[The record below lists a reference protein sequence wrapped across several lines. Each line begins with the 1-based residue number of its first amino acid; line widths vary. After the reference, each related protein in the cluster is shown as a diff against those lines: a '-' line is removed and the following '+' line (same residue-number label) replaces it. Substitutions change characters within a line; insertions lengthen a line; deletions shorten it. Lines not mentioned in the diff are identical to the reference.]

1 MAKVIIPN
9 NLYQTVFLVNAH
21 LLTIGDEILIGQ
33 IIDTNSAWMSRQLN
47 LIGVSV
53 NGKSSVGD
61 TRADIIAGIEHALSL
76 ADIVIITGGLGP
88 TKDDITKKTLADM
101 FESGMSFHQET
112 FDRIRAYFEK
122 VGRPVPPSM
131 KDQATLPDKALIMI
145 NKVGTAAGMWFERD
159 GKVLVSLPGVPFEM
173 EYLMTHEVLPRLK
186 DKFVARPIVH
196 RTLLT
201 AGEGES
207 AIARRLEDFE
217 ETLPAHIKLAYLP
230 ALGQVRLRLTG
241 VWPGE
246 IHPDSESVLT
256 AEVESFTATL
266 RNTIGDLVFGT
277 ETQTLQ
283 GVVGEKLRSL
293 GLTLSTAES
302 CTGGYISHLI
312 TSEAGASDFFTGAA
326 VTYSNEM
333 KKLLL
338 GVNPL
343 TLNSFGAVSEET
355 VREMAEGAVKNLGS
369 DLAVAVS
376 GIAGPGG
383 GTPEKPV
390 GTVCIAVTNGAQTTT
405 HKFVFGRDR
414 AKNIQM
420 AGIYAL
426 NMLNKFL
433 DQLTHPVAR

>member
-1 MAKVIIPN
+1 MK
-9 NLYQTVFLVNAH
+9 AH

-33 IIDTNSAWMSRQLN
+33 IVDTNSAWMSRHLN
-47 LIGVSV
+47 LIGISV

-61 TRADIIAGIEHALSL
+61 TRTDIIAGIEHALGL
-76 ADIVIITGGLGP
+76 ADIVLITGGLGP

-101 FESGMSFHQET
+101 FGSGMSFHQET
-112 FDRIRAYFEK
+112 FDRISAYFQK
-122 VGRPVPPSM
+122 VGRPMPPSM
-131 KDQATLPDKALIMI
+131 RDQATLPDQALILI

-173 EYLMTHEVLPRLK
+173 EYLMTNEVLPRLK
-186 DKFVARPIVH
+186 NKFVARPIVH

-217 ETLPAHIKLAYLP
+217 EALPDYIKLAYLP

-246 IHPDSESVLT
+246 ILADSEAVLT
-256 AEVESFTATL
+256 AEVEKYTVVL
-266 RNTIGDLVFGT
+266 RNTIEDLVFGT

-283 GVVGEKLRSL
+283 GVVGEKLRAL
-293 GLTLSTAES
+293 KRTLATAES

-312 TSEAGASDFFTGAA
+312 TSEAGASDFFVGSA

-333 KKLLL
+333 KIQLL
-338 GVNPL
+338 GVNPA
-343 TLNSFGAVSEET
+343 TIANFGAVSEET
-355 VREMAEGAVKNLGS
+355 VREMAESTVKNLGS
-369 DLAVAVS
+369 DLAIAVS
-376 GIAGPGG
+376 GIAGPAG
-383 GTPEKPV
+383 GTTEKPV
-390 GTVCIAVTNGAQTTT
+390 GTVWISVSNGNRTLAS
-405 HKFVFGRDR
+405 KFVFGRDR
-414 AKNIQM
+414 GKNIQM
-420 AGIYAL
+420 AGVYAL

-433 DQLTHPVAR
+433 DQ